1 MMPACRLCMIDCPDR
16 RAWQHLRLVS
26 LPLYAMRA
34 APLIPLLLLM
44 AVPACAHAMP
54 PADGEL
60 SEIFAKGR
68 STTTL
73 DIDNDS
79 LLLRGNDGLYTSGL
93 RLSQSFR
100 LRTSEGWRSAGWRI
114 GQQLYTAS
122 DAQRLPSQLGPL
134 DRPYAGWLYAGMF
147 YRVEQADGSELAFG
161 LDVGCLG
168 PCAQGQGTQKAL
180 HTWLS
185 QPEPQGWSTQ
195 ISTEVGVVAHVGGR
209 GPYYRF
215 GPHADLRPGVA
226 ARLGNIFTDLAGDLT
241 LRLGDLEP
249 SATRGTAYGFLR
261 AGVRGVVHDATLQG
275 GWFGSESQRTVDPRR
290 ITAELEAGL
299 QWQVARW
306 AVRVS
311 VVRRGSEIRGVSEAQ
326 GGQEFLRLSIS
337 YSP

>member
-1 MMPACRLCMIDCPDR
+1 MIDCLDGR
-16 RAWQHLRLVS
+16 TWQHPRLVS
-26 LPLYAMRA
+26 LIPDAMRA
-34 APLIPLLLLM
+34 TYFLPLLLLM
-44 AVPACAHAMP
+44 AFPAGVRAASAQ
-54 PADGEL
+54 PAGDEL
-60 SEIFAKGR
+60 REIFAKGR
-68 STTTL
+68 ATTTL

-79 LLLRGNDGLYTSGL
+79 LLLRNDDGLYTSGL

-100 LRTSEGWRSAGWRI
+100 VRASDGWRSAGWRV

-122 DAQRLPSQLGPL
+122 DARRTPSQLGPL

-147 YRVEQADGSELAFG
+147 YRVEDADGSELAFG

-168 PCAQGQGTQKAL
+168 PCAQGRRTQDLL
-180 HTWLS
+180 HQVLN

-195 ISTEVGVVAHVGGR
+195 LSNEVGVVAHVGGR

-215 GPHADLRPGVA
+215 GPNADLRPGVA

-241 LRLGDLEP
+241 LRLGDLQP
-249 SATRGTAYGFLR
+249 SATDATAYGFLR
-261 AGVRGVVHDATLQG
+261 VGVRGVVHDATLQG
-275 GWFGSESQRTVDPRR
+275 GWFGSEAQRTVDPKRVTGE
-290 ITAELEAGL
+290 IEAGL

-311 VVRRGSEIRGVSEAQ
+311 VVGRSNEIRGVGEAE
-326 GGQEFLRLSIS
+326 GRQEFLRLSIS